1 MNAHRSI
8 LARAR
13 LLPHCRMFALVAG
26 VFLCTAGPL
35 SLQAAESIP
44 AAGSR
49 LPAVPP
55 RVISAADVSA
65 DKVGSSIPVSAL
77 GEPAGAVTLA
87 APRWVDTANGGYGL
101 VEGQILPVDPRGKP
115 INFRVALPGNWA
127 RRGLQLGGGGMN
139 GVIPNVTGP
148 DLAQG
153 FAIYGSDSGHQA
165 AGGNDWAL
173 NEEAMKNLGYMQMKK
188 THDAAMV
195 IIERVYGERPRFNYY
210 IGGSQGGRE
219 ALTVAQRYPADYDG
233 IIADVPIVSFSTL
246 TLAPELIRI
255 QEKPAANWVPV
266 AKTAAIRAEFIRQG
280 DKLDGLED
288 GVINN
293 YMAARALFDMSQ
305 GSRKR
310 NPWAA
315 LRSADG
321 KDPDPADTTPGARL
335 SDGQIATLK
344 FIYSRY
350 GFSAPLAN
358 GVRTFG
364 MWVPNTDPS
373 GSGLLVNARYRG
385 QEGAA
390 PEAPAHTHLGIAGVT
405 GFLMQDLSANPLDYV
420 EGGKW
425 SKRRR
430 EISQW
435 LDATNP
441 DLSTFYKRGGKMI
454 VTIGTNDTLASPG
467 AQLDYYQSLLD
478 KMGRSKVDAFARLFV
493 LPQTGHG
500 LSGNSHTTD
509 GAGRAVTRFAIPNQ
523 YDKRG
528 ALIAW
533 VEQNQPPG
541 KTLLVKAGDRSLP
554 LCSYPAYPKYL
565 RGAPESADSYQCAT
579 P

>member
-1 MNAHRSI
+1 MDFVRTFSTGR
-8 LARAR
+8 LARHGR
-13 LLPHCRMFALVAG
+13 ALVLVASG
-26 VFLCTAGPL
+26 LITGTACL
-35 SLQAAESIP
+35 SLKAADLIQ

-49 LPAVPP
+49 LPPAPQK
-55 RVISAADVSA
+55 VISAADVSIERI
-65 DKVGSSIPVSAL
+65 GSSIPVGAI
-77 GEPAGAVTLA
+77 GEQVGAVNLA
-87 APRWVDTANGGYGL
+87 PPRWVDNANGGYGV
-101 VEGQILPVDPRGKP
+101 VEGQILPVDPAGKP
-115 INFRVALPGNWA
+115 INFRVALPANWA
-127 RRGLQLGGGGMN
+127 HRGLQLGGGGMN
-139 GVIPNVTGP
+139 GMIPGVTGP
-148 DLAQG
+148 ELAQG
-153 FAIYGSDSGHQA
+153 FATYGSDSGHQI
-165 AGGNDWAL
+165 GGNDWAL
-173 NEEAMKNLGYMQMKK
+173 NDEAIRNLGYLQMKK

-219 ALTVAQRYPADYDG
+219 ALTVAQRYPSDYDG
-233 IIADVPIVSFSTL
+233 IIADVPIVNFSTL
-246 TLAPELIRI
+246 MLAPELIRI
-255 QEKPAANWVPV
+255 QEKPAANWVPT

-280 DKLDGLED
+280 DGLDGLED

-315 LRSADG
+315 LRGPDG
-321 KDPDPADTTPGARL
+321 NDPDPADNSAGARL
-335 SDGQIATLK
+335 SDGQIGTLN

-350 GFSAPLAN
+350 KFANPLAN
-358 GVRTFG
+358 GVRSFG

-390 PEAPAHTHLGIAGVT
+390 ADAPMHAHLGIAGVT

-425 SKRRR
+425 NKRRK
-430 EISQW
+430 ELSEW
-435 LDATNP
+435 LDAANP
-441 DLSTFYKRGGKMI
+441 DLSAFYKRGGKMI

-478 KMGRSKVDAFARLFV
+478 RMGRRKVDAFARLFV

-500 LSGNSHTTD
+500 LSGNSHATE
-509 GAGRAVTRFAIPNQ
+509 RFEIPNQ

-533 VEQNQPPG
+533 VEQNQVPD
-541 KTLLVKAGDRSLP
+541 KTLLVKSGDRSLP
-554 LCSYPAYPKYL
+554 LCSYPAYPKFVS
-565 RGAPESADSYQCAT
+565 GPPESAGSYQCAA